1 MHRIIEC
8 LKTPV
13 GLKEVHAAI
22 DDQDFAGALRCD
34 AHTPIGNFVTI
45 HDYHTRFPDGLNVTS
60 GGQIFCSGSSWPC

>member
-22 DDQDFAGALRCD
+22 DDQDLLLALWPRD
-34 AHTPIGNFVTI
+34 AHTPIGN
-45 HDYHTRFPDGLNVTS
+45 L
-60 GGQIFCSGSSWPC
+60 